1 MRLLDR
7 LLATRSP
14 RARGRLTY
22 RVLLSI
28 AALERPAPVPA
39 RARSAPRT
47 ARPRG

>member
-22 RVLLSI
+22 RLLLSI
-28 AALERPAPVPA
+28 VALERPAPVPA
-39 RARSAPRT
+39 RARSPVRDPRL
-47 ARPRG
+47 RG